1 MLLTIPFDEKNLEE
15 MSQKVVTSCISCHSE
30 FGNICDGD
38 PMINIK
44 VPKKVGIGVTRGST
58 CCLVS
63 KDLVIDYSGRLL
75 NLAARLTDIAR
86 PSGIVIDGA
95 FIIGLLTEE
104 QRNVFKEERV
114 YLKGIA
120 ENKSI
125 SVFYM
130 PEFTVIPQYNK
141 QPIVSPVVKQE
152 KFTLPFKDL
161 LKMKEHGVGCKLH
174 IENKSVNLDSIEVR
188 VKHQAVHKGR
198 IEKGYTHSF
207 YINYF
212 DFYYEGE
219 SPVVSIKVVKL
230 CEKLEKDEVRKGMA
244 INFFVEYTEK

>member
-1 MLLTIPFDEKNLEE
+1 
-15 MSQKVVTSCISCHSE
+15 MSQRVVTNCISCHSE

-44 VPKKVGIGVTRGST
+44 VPEKVGIGVTRGST

-104 QRNVFKEERV
+104 QRKLFKKEKV

-125 SVFYM
+125 SIFYM

-141 QPIVSPVVKQE
+141 QPIVSPIVKQE

-161 LKMKEHGVGCKLH
+161 LKMKEHVGLYKLM
-174 IENKSVNLDSIEVR
+174 IKNKSVDPGSIQ
-188 VKHQAVHKGR
+188 VKVEHQAVHKGR
-198 IEKGYTHSF
+198 IEKRYTSTLYTKF
-207 YINYF
+207 FNF
-212 DFYYEGE
+212 TFEGE
-219 SPVVSIKVVKL
+219 DPYVHIDVVKL
-230 CEKLEKDEVRKGMA
+230 CEILEKHEVKKGMT
-244 INFFVEYTEK
+244 IKFFIEYKEK